1 MYTVPVG
8 TVPGVCVVVLLFSLP
23 GIQNRGI
30 VHQSKFYCVHD
41 LIYLFVPSKIA
52 TKSDKNVFFLTLFD
66 SRLSVSV

>member
-1 MYTVPVG
+1 M

-41 LIYLFVPSKIA
+41 LVYLFVPLKIA
-52 TKSDKNVFFLTLFD
+52 AKSDKNVFFLTLFD
-66 SRLSVSV
+66 S